1 VLERWQAGADTGA
14 MSAATTEMRAV
25 MLSAAELRLMRNL
38 VEHACRQCSVSDM
51 RRVIELD
58 RLSNAL
64 EEALEGH

>member
-1 VLERWQAGADTGA
+1 
-14 MSAATTEMRAV
+14 